1 MPTPEQSE
9 AIYVRLKHLL
19 ADLKGR
25 PETWV
30 HIEEGTSLSTLGFT
44 GDGLRALSVDIN
56 KAFADVGILVT
67 ADETQA
73 CDTVGDLDDLLELKI
88 P

>member
-1 MPTPEQSE
+1 MPSPEQSE

-19 ADLKGR
+19 ANLKGH
-25 PETWV
+25 PESWTN
-30 HIEEGTSLSTLGFT
+30 IGEETNLATLGFT

-56 KAFADVGILVT
+56 KAFSDVGILVT
-67 ADETQA
+67 PDETQDCA
-73 CDTVGDLDDLLELKI
+73 TVGDLADLLDQKL